1 MLPSAARGADGTWK
15 VDNGGNWSAAT
26 NWTSDPAVPNGVG
39 ETARFLNVINLDRI
53 ITQDVAG
60 LTLGAIEFDD
70 NNSYLIGGGGV
81 GGSGGSPITLDASAG
96 NATVTVNTANGSAAH
111 TIAANLVLNDT
122 VQVTTNAIVGLPLTF
137 SGAISGSGGL
147 IKSGSGRLRL
157 GGSTANTFGG
167 DVTVNQGTLDLFKT
181 TAATDAIGGNLIVGD
196 DVGGANADI
205 AITSNSAIPSTST
218 VTINSSGQLQVAAAD
233 AVQDVVIKGG
243 SITIAGGGGFF
254 FIFGQLTTLAHA
266 NVATISGTGDL
277 RTSIGA
283 MAVADGAA
291 ANDLV
296 ISAPITQGG
305 LNKQGLGTLV
315 LTGSNTYT
323 NATIINAGT
332 LQVGNGGTTG
342 TLGGTSFGISNN
354 GTLALNRSNAVLVSN
369 AISGIGG
376 VSQLGTG
383 TTTLSGTNTYVG
395 ATLISTGTLQIG
407 NGGATGTLGSGTG
420 AVTNN
425 GTLAFSRNN
434 VLPVANDISGSGNV
448 SQLGTGT
455 TTLSG
460 VLTYT
465 GATTASAGKL
475 ILDTSL
481 TSSASLS
488 ATGSTIELAGNG
500 TSMRVIKTSSVSTA
514 GSGKIDL
521 KDNKLIVNAPGQTG
535 SFNGSVYT
543 GVTGLIASG
552 KGTSNTWNGSTGIV
566 TSQSAAV
573 GTNFTTLGVAKG
585 SEVKSNSVSET
596 ALWAGQTIT
605 GTDTLVMYTYGG
617 DATLDGK
624 INIDDYVKIDS
635 GIAGGYTGWSN
646 GDFNYDG
653 KVSIDDYITVI
664 DANIGNQNGVVFPTA
679 SGVQEV
685 AAAVPE
691 PGGIAV
697 PSAGMFLLTV
707 AAGRRTRMLASG
719 RTRRT
724 PTRAVSPSHSTACR
738 C

>member
-1 MLPSAARGADGTWK
+1 MLPPAARGANGTWK
-15 VDNGGNWSAAT
+15 VDNSGNWSAGS
-26 NWTSDPAVPNGVG
+26 NWTSDPAIPNGVG

-53 ITQDVAG
+53 VTQDVAG

-81 GGSGGSPITLDASAG
+81 GGSGGNPITLDASAG
-96 NATVTVNTANGSAAH
+96 NAAVTVNTTNGSASH

-137 SGAISGSGGL
+137 LGVISGSGGL

-157 GGSTANTFGG
+157 GGATANTFGG
-167 DVTVNQGTLDLFKT
+167 DVTVNQGVLDLFKS
-181 TAATDAIGGNLIVGD
+181 TAATEAMAGNLIVGD
-196 DVGGANADI
+196 DVGGTNADI
-205 AITSNSAIPSTST
+205 AITSNSAIASTAT
-218 VTINSSGQLQVAAAD
+218 VTVNSSGQLQVAAAD
-233 AVQDVVIKGG
+233 AVQDLVIKGG
-243 SITIAGGGGFF
+243 SVTIAGGGGFF
-254 FIFGQLTTLAHA
+254 FVFGEVTTLAHA
-266 NVATISGTGDL
+266 NEATISGTGNL
-277 RTSIGA
+277 STSTGVMI
-283 MAVADGAA
+283 VADGAA

-296 ISAPITQGG
+296 ISAPINQGG
-305 LNKQGLGTLV
+305 INKQGLGTLV
-315 LTGSNTYT
+315 LTGGNTYSS
-323 NATIINAGT
+323 ATIINAGT

-342 TLGGTSFGISNN
+342 TLGGTSFGIANN
-354 GTLALNRSNAVLVSN
+354 GTLAFNRSNAVIVTN
-369 AISGIGG
+369 AISGTGG

-383 TTTLSGTNTYVG
+383 TTTLSGTNTYLG

-407 NGGATGTLGSGTG
+407 NGGATGTLGSATG
-420 AVTNN
+420 VVTNN

-434 VLPVANDISGSGNV
+434 ALAVANNISGSGSV

-475 ILDTSL
+475 VLDTSL

-488 ATGSTIELAGNG
+488 ATGSTIELASNG
-500 TSMRVIKTSSVSTA
+500 TSLRVIKSSSVSTA

-521 KDNKLIVNAPGQTG
+521 KDNKLIVNTPGQTG

-552 KGTSNTWNGSTGIV
+552 KGSSNTWNGSTGIV

-573 GTNFTTLGVAKG
+573 GTNFTTLGVARG
-585 SEVKSNSVSET
+585 SEVKSNAVSET

-624 INIDDYVKIDS
+624 INVDDYIRIDN
-635 GIAGGYTGWSN
+635 GISAGLSGWSN

-653 KVSIDDYITVI
+653 KESIDDYITVI
-664 DANIGNQNGVVFPTA
+664 DANIGNQNGFVFPTG
-679 SGVQEV
+679 SGIGENISMV
-685 AAAVPE
+685 AVPE
-691 PGGIAV
+691 PALIGPTLGGV
-697 PSAGMFLLTV
+697 MLLP
-707 AAGRRTRMLASG
+707 RRRRSVTSG
-719 RTRRT
+719 
-724 PTRAVSPSHSTACR
+724 PA
-738 C
+738 